1 MTLEAIPYIVV
12 LGTLFGST
20 LLASRFSVGQFES
33 MTYVGLRLVSAG
45 VIHALIYLVTGP
57 KRPWPRGNGIWWKA
71 AILAITGT
79 AVPMNLITLS
89 LLYQSSGVTSILI
102 TLSPAITVVLAHIFL
117 EDERLTLYKGL
128 GVLLALSGAVLMLV
142 LGETGLPDASEANPV
157 GYLVVFISMLSS
169 SLTTIF
175 VRKNMQ
181 DFDPL
186 DVASIRMWVAGLV
199 VMPLSLLLVGFD
211 LSRVNQQG
219 WMVFG
224 WATLIGTVLAQML
237 SFYIIQRFGATS
249 SAMTSY
255 IMPVVVS
262 IGGALLLGEEITWGM
277 GGAMV
282 LIFIGILLINRRRKR
297 AKEIV
302 V

>member
-1 MTLEAIPYIVV
+1 MTLQAIPYILV

-45 VIHALIYLVTGP
+45 IIHTLIYLVTGA
-57 KRPWPRGNGIWWKA
+57 KRPWPRGGGIWWKA
-71 AILAITGT
+71 AILALFGT

-102 TLSPAITVVLAHIFL
+102 TLSPAFTVVLAHFFL
-117 EDERLTLYKGL
+117 DDEPLTSRKGF
-128 GVLLALSGAVLMLV
+128 GVLLALSGAVLMLG
-142 LGETGLPDASEANPV
+142 LGETGLPDVSEANPV
-157 GYLVVFISMLSS
+157 GYLLVFISMLSGS
-169 SLTTIF
+169 FTTIF
-175 VRKNMQ
+175 ARKNLQ
-181 DFDPL
+181 GYDPV
-186 DVASIRMWVAGLV
+186 DVSSIRMWIAGIV
-199 VMPLSLLLVGFD
+199 VMPLSVVLVGFD
-211 LSRVNQQG
+211 LSRVNIEG

-224 WATLIGTVLAQML
+224 WATLIGTVLAQLL
-237 SFYIIQRFGATS
+237 SFYVIQRFGATS

-277 GGAMV
+277 GGAMI
-282 LIFIGILLINRRRKR
+282 LIFGGILLINRRRKR

>member
-1 MTLEAIPYIVV
+1 LTIEAIPYILF

-33 MTYVGLRLVSAG
+33 MTYVGLRLLSAG
-45 VIHALIYLVTGP
+45 IIHALIYVVTGA
-57 KRPWPRGNGIWWKA
+57 KRPWPRGGGIWWKA

-102 TLSPAITVVLAHIFL
+102 TLSPAFTVVLAHFFL
-117 EDERLTLYKGL
+117 EDERLSPRKGI
-128 GVLLALSGAVLMLV
+128 GVLLALSGAVLMLI
-142 LGETGLPDASEANPV
+142 LGETGLPDVSEANPI
-157 GYLVVFISMLSS
+157 GYLLVFISMLSS
-169 SLTTIF
+169 SSTTIF
-175 VRKNMQ
+175 ARKNLQ
-181 DFDPL
+181 GYDAL
-186 DVASIRMWVAGLV
+186 DVASIRMWIAGLV
-199 VMPLSLLLVGFD
+199 VMPLSLLMVGFD
-211 LSRVNQQG
+211 LSGVNQQG

-262 IGGALLLGEEITWGM
+262 IGGALLLNEEITWGM

-282 LIFIGILLINRRRKR
+282 LILVGILLINQRRKR
-297 AKEIV
+297 AKEIIV
-302 V
+302 